1 MWQIQMVN
9 GTPQAL
15 LQEGEMIWICWSEFF
30 EMNIKVE
37 RDYKENGE
45 ETTRKMA
52 SVIRFKVV
60 RALHLLDGEQM
71 KSKKKDVLSNWSFH
85 ADQSYACW

>member
-1 MWQIQMVN
+1 
-9 GTPQAL
+9 
-15 LQEGEMIWICWSEFF
+15 
-30 EMNIKVE
+30 MNIKVE

-71 KSKKKDVLSNWSFH
+71 KSKKKDVLSN
-85 ADQSYACW
+85 